1 MDKKKRIVIALGG
14 NALGNTLPEQMTAV
28 KITARAI
35 VDLIQEDCEVIVA
48 HGNGPQV
55 GMVNNAM
62 LALTHEDPEQP
73 NTPLSVCVAMSQA
86 YIGYDLQNALREE
99 LLNRNI
105 TNIPVATMITQVRVD
120 ADDPAFEKPSKP
132 IGKFVSAEQA
142 EFMKKSFNYDMIEDS
157 GRGYRRVVASPK
169 PAEIV
174 EIDTIRTMVDAG
186 NLVIACGGGGIPVI
200 RQGNHLKGASAVI
213 DKDFASCLLAK
224 ELDADYLIILTAVE
238 QVALNFGTPDEK
250 WLSEVSIDE
259 AKQYIS
265 EGHFAPG
272 SMLPKVQAAVDFA
285 ESKPG
290 RTALI
295 TLLEKSRDAI
305 QGKTGTTFHL

>member
-1 MDKKKRIVIALGG
+1 M
-14 NALGNTLPEQMTAV
+14 
-28 KITARAI
+28 
-35 VDLIQEDCEVIVA
+35 
-48 HGNGPQV
+48 
-55 GMVNNAM
+55 
-62 LALTHEDPEQP
+62 
-73 NTPLSVCVAMSQA
+73 
-86 YIGYDLQNALREE
+86 
-99 LLNRNI
+99 
-105 TNIPVATMITQVRVD
+105 
-120 ADDPAFEKPSKP
+120 
-132 IGKFVSAEQA
+132 
-142 EFMKKSFNYDMIEDS
+142 
-157 GRGYRRVVASPK
+157 RRVVASPK

-200 RQGNHLKGASAVI
+200 REGNHLKGASAVI

>member
-1 MDKKKRIVIALGG
+1 MDKKRRIVIALGG

-120 ADDPAFEKPSKP
+120 ANDPAFEKPSKP

-142 EFMKKSFNYDMIEDS
+142 EFMKKTFNYDMIEDS

-200 RQGNHLKGASAVI
+200 REGNHLRGASAVI

-238 QVALNFGTPDEK
+238 QVALNFGKPDEK